1 MEIEKEKRRLLDF
14 FSEIR
19 VMISRY
25 PAFGALIA
33 FMAIFVTFSII
44 APKFLTLRSLT
55 GIFTLVSELGIIA
68 IGEAFLM
75 ISGEFDLSVGG
86 VYALGG
92 ALFVV
97 LANSLPSFLAF
108 IITLGVAAFI
118 GYVNGVITLRG
129 GIPSFI
135 TTLGTMMIT
144 RGILLIATGGFSLA
158 YKGDTF
164 VPMILSKLVGYG
176 FRPSHIWFIALALL
190 FSFIL
195 TRARYGNWVFAAGGN
210 KEIARMMGVNTDSVK
225 LRNFM
230 ISAVMAALAGCMA
243 ISRFKF
249 ANVAFG
255 QGYELEAIAAVVIG
269 GTSIFGGEGTVFGTL
284 VGLFIPA
291 VLQSGFV
298 IIGVQPY
305 WQGVAVG
312 SVLIAAVYVDQSRRA
327 AAMRSARSRN
337 PLNRRG
343 SPRGSQR
350 RESP

>member
-1 MEIEKEKRRLLDF
+1 MQTREKKCSLLSF
-14 FSEIR
+14 FSAIGL
-19 VMISRY
+19 VISKY
-25 PAFGALIA
+25 PALGALIA
-33 FMAIFVTFSII
+33 FTAIFTTFSII
-44 APKFLTLRSLT
+44 APKFLTVRSLT

-75 ISGEFDLSVGG
+75 ISGEFDLSVSG

-97 LANSLPSFLAF
+97 LANSVPSVLAL

-118 GYVNGVITLRG
+118 GYSNAVITLRG

-144 RGILLIATGGFSLA
+144 RGILLAATGGFSLA

-164 VPMILSKLVGYG
+164 VPTILSKLIGRG

-195 TRARYGNWVFAAGGN
+195 TRTRYGNWVFAAGGN
-210 KEIARMMGVNTDSVK
+210 KEIARTMGVNTDSVK
-225 LRNFM
+225 LRNFIM
-230 ISAVMAALAGCMA
+230 SAVMAALAGCMA

-255 QGYELEAIAAVVIG
+255 TGYELEAIASVVIG
-269 GTSIFGGEGTVFGTL
+269 GTSLFGGYGTILGAAIGAFL
-284 VGLFIPA
+284 VGMIRIGLVLAGAPGYLYQAFVGA
-291 VLQSGFV
+291 VL
-298 IIGVQPY
+298 I
-305 WQGVAVG
+305 
-312 SVLIAAVYVDQSRRA
+312 IAAIVNLKIRHVST
-327 AAMRSARSRN
+327 
-337 PLNRRG
+337 
-343 SPRGSQR
+343 
-350 RESP
+350 

>member
-1 MEIEKEKRRLLDF
+1 MEIEKEKRSLLDF
-14 FSEIR
+14 FSGIR
-19 VMISRY
+19 VTVSKY
-25 PAFGALIA
+25 PALGALIA
-33 FMAIFVTFSII
+33 FSAIFVTFSVI

-55 GIFTLVSELGIIA
+55 GIFTLVSELGIIT

-118 GYVNGVITLRG
+118 GYVNGMITLRG

-144 RGILLIATGGFSLA
+144 RGILLVATGGFSLT
-158 YKGDTF
+158 YKGDNF
-164 VPMILSKLVGYG
+164 VPTILSKLIGRG

-190 FSFIL
+190 FSFVL
-195 TRARYGNWVFAAGGN
+195 TRTRYGNWVFASGGN
-210 KEIARMMGVNTDSVK
+210 KEIARMKGVNTDSVK
-225 LRNFM
+225 LRNFI
-230 ISAVMAALAGCMA
+230 ISAVMAAIAGCMA

-255 QGYELEAIAAVVIG
+255 TGYELEAIAAVVIG
-269 GTSIFGGEGTVFGTL
+269 GTSLFGGYGTILGAALGAFLIGMIRIGLVLAGVPGYFYKAL
-284 VGLFIPA
+284 VGA
-291 VLQSGFV
+291 VL
-298 IIGVQPY
+298 IT
-305 WQGVAVG
+305 AA
-312 SVLIAAVYVDQSRRA
+312 LINIR
-327 AAMRSARSRN
+327 MRHTST
-337 PLNRRG
+337 
-343 SPRGSQR
+343 
-350 RESP
+350 

>member
-1 MEIEKEKRRLLDF
+1 METRREKRSLLSF
-14 FSEIR
+14 FSTIGL
-19 VMISRY
+19 VISKY
-25 PAFGALIA
+25 PALGALVA
-33 FMAIFVTFSII
+33 FIAIFVTFSII
-44 APKFLTLRSLT
+44 APKFLTLRALT

-75 ISGEFDLSVGG
+75 ISGEFDLSVSG

-108 IITLGVAAFI
+108 IIVLGVAAFI
-118 GYVNGVITLRG
+118 GYVNGMITLRG

-135 TTLGTMMIT
+135 TTLGTMMVT
-144 RGILLIATGGFSLA
+144 RGILLAATGGFSLA

-164 VPMILSKLVGYG
+164 VPMILSKLIGHG
-176 FRPSHIWFIALALL
+176 LRPSHIWFIALALL

-195 TRARYGNWVFAAGGN
+195 TRTRYGNWVFAAGGN
-210 KEIARMMGVNTDSVK
+210 KEIARTMGVNTDSVK

-255 QGYELEAIAAVVIG
+255 KGYELEAIASVVIG
-269 GTSIFGGEGTVFGTL
+269 GTSLFGGYGTILGAALGAVMVGMIRIGL
-284 VGLFIPA
+284 VLAGAPGYLYQAFVGA
-291 VLQSGFV
+291 VLITAA
-298 IIGVQPY
+298 IIN
-305 WQGVAVG
+305 
-312 SVLIAAVYVDQSRRA
+312 IKIRR
-327 AAMRSARSRN
+327 SST
-337 PLNRRG
+337 
-343 SPRGSQR
+343 
-350 RESP
+350 

>member
-25 PAFGALIA
+25 PALGALIA
-33 FMAIFVTFSII
+33 FIAIFVTFSII
-44 APKFLTLRSLT
+44 APKFLTLR
-55 GIFTLVSELGIIA
+55 
-68 IGEAFLM
+68 
-75 ISGEFDLSVGG
+75 ISGEFDLSVSG

-108 IITLGVAAFI
+108 IIVLGVAAFI

-135 TTLGTMMIT
+135 TTLGTMMVT
-144 RGILLIATGGFSLA
+144 RGILLAATGGFSLA

-164 VPMILSKLVGYG
+164 VPMILSKLIGHG
-176 FRPSHIWFIALALL
+176 LRPSHIWFIALALL

-210 KEIARMMGVNTDSVK
+210 KEIARTMGVNTDSVK

-255 QGYELEAIAAVVIG
+255 KGYELEAIASVVIG
-269 GTSIFGGEGTVFGTL
+269 GTSLFGGYGTILGAALGAVMVGMIRIGL
-284 VGLFIPA
+284 VLAGAPGYLYQAFVGA
-291 VLQSGFV
+291 VLITAA
-298 IIGVQPY
+298 IIN
-305 WQGVAVG
+305 
-312 SVLIAAVYVDQSRRA
+312 LKIRRP
-327 AAMRSARSRN
+327 ST
-337 PLNRRG
+337 
-343 SPRGSQR
+343 
-350 RESP
+350 

>member
-269 GTSIFGGEGTVFGTL
+269 GTSLFGGYGTILGAALGAVMVGMIRIGL
-284 VGLFIPA
+284 VLAGAPGYLYQA
-291 VLQSGFV
+291 FV
-298 IIGVQPY
+298 GV
-305 WQGVAVG
+305 
-312 SVLIAAVYVDQSRRA
+312 VLITAAIINIKIRR
-327 AAMRSARSRN
+327 SST
-337 PLNRRG
+337 
-343 SPRGSQR
+343 
-350 RESP
+350 